1 MLLFDPIKPRSGFP
15 FILLGKLAEKLFDG
29 GKGELLTEEGKGE
42 LLLAAWGKGEL
53 PKGSAPVEPAAA
65 EVSKS
70 DVEGAAAG
78 PGGEEKALFE
88 VVVGK
93 GETVEEG
100 KEGWEEDCGMKGE
113 LEEGEVEEGK
123 AKFDSSGGERRP

>member
-53 PKGSAPVEPAAA
+53 PKGSAPVGPAAA

-78 PGGEEKALFE
+78 PGEEKALFE

-100 KEGWEEDCGMKGE
+100 KEGWEEDCGMKEE
-113 LEEGEVEEGK
+113 LEEGDGEEGK
-123 AKFDSSGGERRP
+123 VKLDSSGGERRP

>member
-53 PKGSAPVEPAAA
+53 PKGSAPVEPAAD
-65 EVSKS
+65 VSKS

-78 PGGEEKALFE
+78 PGEEKALFE

-123 AKFDSSGGERRP
+123 AKFDSSDGERRP

>member
-1 MLLFDPIKPRSGFP
+1 MLLFGPIKPRSGFP

-78 PGGEEKALFE
+78 EGEEKALFE

-100 KEGWEEDCGMKGE
+100 KEGCEEDCGMKEE
-113 LEEGEVEEGK
+113 LEEGDGDEGK

>member
-78 PGGEEKALFE
+78 PGEEKALFE

-123 AKFDSSGGERRP
+123 AKFDSSDGERRP